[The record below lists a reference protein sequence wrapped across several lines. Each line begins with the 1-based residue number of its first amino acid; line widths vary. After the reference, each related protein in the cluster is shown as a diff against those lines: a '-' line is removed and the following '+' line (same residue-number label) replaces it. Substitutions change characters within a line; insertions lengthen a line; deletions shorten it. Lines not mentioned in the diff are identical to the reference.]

1 MDPDDIGHCI
11 VPIPPELELSLVK
24 GLRHETTTIR
34 VAIPSTAGVR
44 LLQLKAAYLGLAQYG
59 LGEDDN
65 CTACIT
71 SCVNG
76 AILFFL
82 GIANPRTS
90 ALYSFH
96 AWPSNI
102 DDSDRNSRSRR
113 MMIHYGRFTSDTPI
127 RHRHSKTPGPALTL
141 TATEYG
147 VTDPRMPGSELD

>member
-1 MDPDDIGHCI
+1 MKFEYNLLGYGLEYASRTLMDPDDIGHCI
-11 VPIPPELELSLVK
+11 VPIPPELEPSLVK
-24 GLRHETTTIR
+24 GPRYETTTIR

-82 GIANPRTS
+82 GIANPRAS

-102 DDSDRNSRSRR
+102 DDSDRNLSFAPDDDPLRKVYIRYP
-113 MMIHYGRFTSDTPI
+113 HTSQALGD
-127 RHRHSKTPGPALTL
+127 PGARP
-141 TATEYG
+141 
-147 VTDPRMPGSELD
+147 

>member
-1 MDPDDIGHCI
+1 M
-11 VPIPPELELSLVK
+11 PIPPELEPSLVK
-24 GLRHETTTIR
+24 GLRYETATIR

-44 LLQLKAAYLGLAQYG
+44 LLKAAYLGLARYG

-102 DDSDRNSRSRR
+102 DDPDRNLSFAPDDDPLRKVYIRYP
-113 MMIHYGRFTSDTPI
+113 HTSQALEDP
-127 RHRHSKTPGPALTL
+127 RPGP
-141 TATEYG
+141 
-147 VTDPRMPGSELD
+147 DPDRH